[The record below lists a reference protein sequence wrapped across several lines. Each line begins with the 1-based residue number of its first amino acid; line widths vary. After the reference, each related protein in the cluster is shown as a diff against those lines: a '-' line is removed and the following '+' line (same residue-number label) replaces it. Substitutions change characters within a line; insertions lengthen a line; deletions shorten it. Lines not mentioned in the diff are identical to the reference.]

1 MIDVGIKLIV
11 ILINEEEIIS
21 REDRIMVWDKDNKHI
36 RNKLRFDKK
45 IEEIIEEDK
54 DKFNIEWIVQ
64 NNINKFTE
72 CGIRQ
77 TL

>member
-11 ILINEEEIIS
+11 VLINEEEIIS

-45 IEEIIEEDK
+45 RE
-54 DKFNIEWIVQ
+54 
-64 NNINKFTE
+64 
-72 CGIRQ
+72 
-77 TL
+77 